1 MGTTKRERQKAAR
14 AQKVEQMKKAQQR
27 KQLSRKVII
36 SVIVVALLAG
46 SAILLFSKSSP
57 QVATIPTTTTSSTT
71 TTTTTTSST
80 TTTTTSSSLT
90 AIANPLP
97 AGTSGVAPTVTVPTT
112 PPPTVEES
120 ADLIKGT
127 GATLKVGDTFTAQ
140 YVLADYASHKV
151 LQSSWSSGPF
161 TAQLVSGQLI
171 QGWINGMPGMR
182 VGGRRELIIP
192 PSLAYGSASQNGIPG
207 NDTLVFVVD
216 LLKIKA

>member
-57 QVATIPTTTTSSTT
+57 QVATIP
-71 TTTTTTSST
+71 TTTTSST

>member
-1 MGTTKRERQKAAR
+1 
-14 AQKVEQMKKAQQR
+14 
-27 KQLSRKVII
+27 
-36 SVIVVALLAG
+36 
-46 SAILLFSKSSP
+46 
-57 QVATIPTTTTSSTT
+57 
-71 TTTTTTSST
+71 
-80 TTTTTSSSLT
+80 
-90 AIANPLP
+90 
-97 AGTSGVAPTVTVPTT
+97 VTVPTT